1 MHLTFRRQLNPTK
14 RKIHLI
20 ILLWTCGASVLYP
33 GPQNTAAIGRR
44 VQQAGLHGL
53 VLVAGEVQRRELAA
67 VCDVH
72 ARVGLEEEL
81 RELQASVV
89 RREVE
94 RTEPSAPVLLPDDIL
109 QQILLRV
116 LLGTYFVYE
125 LHLLSF
131 REIGVTF

>member
-1 MHLTFRRQLNPTK
+1 MILASSFSFSSTRGWTLTIVIPNLFA
-14 RKIHLI
+14 
-20 ILLWTCGASVLYP
+20 GA
-33 GPQNTAAIGRR
+33 
-44 VQQAGLHGL
+44 
-53 VLVAGEVQRRELAA
+53 
-67 VCDVH
+67 D
-72 ARVGLEEEL
+72 LEEEL